1 VAGATAEKD
10 KTVVAFVT
18 ASFQIGAGQQRGAGA
33 HHGVRR
39 FGAAVLLGLVRGLR
53 LVGFVVVDPV
63 SSVVPVS
70 L

>member
-1 VAGATAEKD
+1 MKEVRGSNPLSST
-10 KTVVAFVT
+10 
-18 ASFQIGAGQQRGAGA
+18 AGQQRGAGA

-39 FGAAVLLGLVRGLR
+39 FGVALLLGVVAGLR